1 MLVGNKKKV
10 LIVVDVQNDFVT
22 GSLGTPEA
30 QAIVPKIK
38 EKFEEYKNNGDYV
51 VYTMD
56 THNSDYLNTSEGK
69 KLPVEHCIYRT
80 SGWEVIDEIHP
91 VKNNYNNFMVCKKST
106 FGYEGWDWEEI
117 FGTDSDIDNL
127 NIEII
132 GVCTDICV
140 ITNALLIKTYYPEAE
155 ITVDASCCAGTT
167 PEKHKAALEVMK
179 SCQINV
185 IGKK

>member
-1 MLVGNKKKV
+1 MGNKKKV

-69 KLPVEHCIYRT
+69 KLPVLQTLQQKLGLKPSQIAIVEDT
-80 SGWEVIDEIHP
+80 
-91 VKNNYNNFMVCKKST
+91 VKTLDYIRAHSDFVTVHVSSFM
-106 FGYEGWDWEEI
+106 E
-117 FGTDSDIDNL
+117 
-127 NIEII
+127 
-132 GVCTDICV
+132 
-140 ITNALLIKTYYPEAE
+140 
-155 ITVDASCCAGTT
+155 
-167 PEKHKAALEVMK
+167 
-179 SCQINV
+179 
-185 IGKK
+185 

>member
-1 MLVGNKKKV
+1 MESKKKV
-10 LIVVDVQNDFVT
+10 LIVIDVQNDFVT

-91 VKNNYNNFMVCKKST
+91 AKNNCNNFMVCKKST
-106 FGYEGWDWEEI
+106 FGYKGWDWEEI
-117 FGTDSDIDNL
+117 FGTDSDIGNL

-155 ITVDASCCAGTT
+155 IIVDAVCCAGTT
-167 PEKHKAALEVMK
+167 PEKHKAALDVME

-185 IGKK
+185 INKN